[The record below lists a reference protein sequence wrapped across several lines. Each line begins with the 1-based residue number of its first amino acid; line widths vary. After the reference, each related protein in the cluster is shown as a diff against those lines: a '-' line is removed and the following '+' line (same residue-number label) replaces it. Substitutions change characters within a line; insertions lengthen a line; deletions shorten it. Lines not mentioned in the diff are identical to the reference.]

1 MSDPLDLC
9 AGALFTAWQD
19 RVPLAS
25 LDEWLTPGDLA
36 AAYAVQ
42 DRLDA
47 RMREAGRVQVGWKVG
62 VTSPVAL
69 AAMGATEPIAGRI
82 YADSVLAA
90 PARFAPEQGCEPRLE
105 GEVLLEL
112 GHDALAAAS
121 DDAALAAMVV
131 SVRPAFEIADARV
144 AGWPRDVA
152 HAIADNALCG
162 WLCPA
167 AEGRAAERIDFAAVA
182 MTMDDGAGTVSAGT
196 GKDCLGDVRNSLR
209 WFLDHARTR
218 GLKVERGQWLLTG
231 ALGPAVPPRAGAR
244 YRVALSG
251 LGEVTLETTAEERA

>member
-1 MSDPLDLC
+1 MNDPLDLC

-25 LDEWLTPGDLA
+25 LDQWLTPGDLA

-62 VTSPVAL
+62 VTSPVSL
-69 AAMGATEPIAGRI
+69 AAMGATEPMTGRI

-105 GEVLLEL
+105 GEVLFEL

-121 DDAALAAMVV
+121 DNAALAAIVV

-167 AEGRAAERIDFAAVA
+167 AEGCAAEGIDFAAVA
-182 MTMDDGAGTVSAGT
+182 MTMYDGVDTVSAGT
-196 GKDCLGDVRNSLR
+196 GRECLGDVRNSLR
-209 WFLDHARTR
+209 WFLDHARAR

-231 ALGPAVPPRAGAR
+231 ALGPAVLSRAGGR
-244 YRVALSG
+244 YRVTLSG
-251 LGEVTLETTAEERA
+251 LGEVTLEATEEWA

>member
-62 VTSPVAL
+62 VTSPVSL
-69 AAMGATEPIAGRI
+69 AAMGATEPMTGRI

-105 GEVLLEL
+105 GEVLFEL

-182 MTMDDGAGTVSAGT
+182 MTMDDGADTVSAGT

-251 LGEVTLETTAEERA
+251 LGEVTLETTAVERA